1 MPTAAGALLGPRPA
15 AWPMRRPSDLSDAAF
30 ELAQRSEIADL
41 HLDSYIAARVFG
53 YDLRRHHGLGPLGG
67 RFFGQLDWPRALS
80 GGLTL
85 GMWSLT
91 TNPFRSAG
99 GRWRAF
105 ERNLDDFQSQ
115 IERFGPALR
124 VVRDCGELD
133 AARADGS
140 HAVLL
145 AIQGGNALEA
155 APGGVADL
163 PRGLIWRVTLVHLT
177 NATYGPTS
185 SPLGLWR
192 RSDPLPAAGR
202 SLVQALNEARILVDV
217 AHLGHRAVRDVAA
230 CHDPSLP
237 LVATHTGVSGVT
249 PHWRNLDDEELRL
262 IAASDGVVG
271 VIYQAGFLRRPG
283 GPAGVEMVVEHLDHL
298 RRTIGVRHCA
308 IGSDYDGAIMPPVD
322 VRDGAVGYLRL
333 IDTLL
338 RAGWRDE
345 EVQAVLAGNTL
356 RVLRALRPAG
366 WAAGAAVA
374 SATAAR

>member
-1 MPTAAGALLGPRPA
+1 MPTAADALLGPRPT
-15 AWPMRRPSDLSDAAF
+15 AWPLQRPPDLSDAAF
-30 ELAQRSEIADL
+30 ELAQASEIADL
-41 HLDSYIAARVFG
+41 HLDSFISARLLG
-53 YDLRRHHGLGPLGG
+53 YDLRRRHGLGLSGG
-67 RFFGQLDWPRALS
+67 RFFGQLDWPRALA

-91 TNPFRSAG
+91 TNPFRTAA
-99 GRWRAF
+99 GRWRTF
-105 ERNLDDFQSQ
+105 KRNLEAFQSK
-115 IERFGPALR
+115 IASFGPDLR
-124 VVRDCGELD
+124 IVRDSGELD
-133 AARADGS
+133 EARAAGS

-145 AIQGGNALEA
+145 AVQGGNALEA

-177 NATYGPTS
+177 NSAYGPTS

-192 RSDPLPAAGR
+192 RGDPLSAAGR
-202 SLVQALNEARILVDV
+202 ALVEGLDEARILVDV

-237 LVATHTGVSGVT
+237 LCATHTGVAGVT

-271 VIYQAGFLRRPG
+271 VIYQAAFLRRPG
-283 GPAGVEMVVEHLDHL
+283 GPAGIGMVVEHLDHI
-298 RRTIGVRHCA
+298 RRTLGVRHCA
-308 IGSDYDGAIMPPVD
+308 IGTDYDGAIVPPTD

-333 IDTLL
+333 IDALL
-338 RAGWRDE
+338 RAGWRDD

-366 WAAGAAVA
+366 WAKGGAP
-374 SATAAR
+374 ATSPH